1 MEEGWPFG
9 VYGHTRGPHVGWRE
23 DDGMQLIAKA
33 VLWLHATLY
42 RLTNG
47 RIGGRFIAGSPI
59 LLLTTTGRRTGKRRT
74 RPLAYV
80 RDGDRYVLC
89 ASNGGSPRHPGWYHN
104 LCAAGRAEIQVGPK
118 HLHVSARTADPA
130 ERSQLF
136 PRLCRCTRA
145 TAPTSTRPAA
155 RFRWCC

>member
-1 MEEGWPFG
+1 MRL
-9 VYGHTRGPHVGWRE
+9 V
-23 DDGMQLIAKA
+23 AKA

-59 LLLTTTGRRTGKRRT
+59 LLLTTTGRRTGKQRT

-80 RDGDRYVLC
+80 RDGDRFVLC

-104 LCAAGRAEIQVGPK
+104 LRGRPG
-118 HLHVSARTADPA
+118 RDPG
-130 ERSQLF
+130 R
-136 PRLCRCTRA
+136 PRAPCRQRQD
-145 TAPTSTRPAA
+145 R
-155 RFRWCC
+155 

>member
-1 MEEGWPFG
+1 
-9 VYGHTRGPHVGWRE
+9 
-23 DDGMQLIAKA
+23 MQLIARA
-33 VLWLHATLY
+33 FLWVHVTLY

-80 RDGDRYVLC
+80 RDGDRFVLC
-89 ASNGGSPRHPGWYHN
+89 ASNGGSPRHPAWYHN
-104 LCAAGRAEIQVGPK
+104 LQATDRAEIQVGPTQ
-118 HLHVSARTADPA
+118 LAVSAKTADPT

-136 PRLCRCTRA
+136 PRFVQMYKGYA
-145 TAPTSTRPAA
+145 GYQQKTSRQIPLVVLTPEHRPNMT
-155 RFRWCC
+155 

>member
-1 MEEGWPFG
+1 MRL
-9 VYGHTRGPHVGWRE
+9 V
-23 DDGMQLIAKA
+23 AKA

-59 LLLTTTGRRTGKRRT
+59 LLLTTIGRRTGKRRT

-80 RDGDRYVLC
+80 RDGDRFVLC

-104 LCAAGRAEIQVGPK
+104 LRAAGRA
-118 HLHVSARTADPA
+118 
-130 ERSQLF
+130 
-136 PRLCRCTRA
+136 
-145 TAPTSTRPAA
+145 
-155 RFRWCC
+155 